1 LQELVRRA
9 FEARPA
15 RFHGAAP
22 VLGWLLL
29 LGLALGGCR
38 GGGKHLA
45 ALEEGDRL
53 VATDPSA
60 AIAPF
65 QSAIALGAVAQGHAG
80 LGRAYE
86 ELGDVSRARE
96 HLEAARAAAP
106 ENLSLRL
113 ALGRVYLKAGREAD
127 ARRELEHVT
136 SADASELPAALL
148 LAALARDPKRAER
161 GEQALAAWERARG
174 ADPVFL
180 EVLVARRVLAERR
193 SARLAEGGTLG
204 APLKSPALAGE
215 LASLYAEQ
223 GRFGAARELLTAV
236 LREPEPPPSARIALL
251 RVELGLNNLSGAER
265 ALASIPAS
273 EHTRADVVPFVAELQ
288 RRLGKPTRAANLL
301 AEALS
306 RPLSEAERG
315 RLELARVTALVEAQD
330 TEAALAA
337 SEARLRRAPSEHALR
352 LLRATLLVPKQPDA
366 AVAELELV
374 IKGDPQQISAHEL
387 LLSLAL
393 SKGDFEAAKAA
404 AERYAQQHPKLS
416 KPRVWQAL
424 VLERAGDGGG
434 ASAQIERAVELDAN
448 SPDVI
453 ELWLRSRSKGAT
465 PLARLAALEGYAE
478 QHKAPN
484 AFIRLAQLH
493 VDSGKAADA
502 ERVLTRG
509 AALAPA
515 DASAA
520 RALALF
526 LLKQHGA
533 PRAIP
538 ALSGWLALAPE
549 SVEALEATAHA
560 ELAARRFEQARQ
572 TFERILAVN
581 PVSVPALNNLAM
593 LWVGP
598 LNDPA
603 RAVEFAERAYR
614 EAPSV
619 PAVKDTL
626 GWSLFRR
633 GRAQD
638 QERALTLLSAADDG
652 LRSPES
658 AYHLG
663 ALQLG
668 MGKRAEAEQSLKR
681 ALASKAPFEGAAEA
695 RELLTKLEQ

>member
-1 LQELVRRA
+1 
-9 FEARPA
+9 
-15 RFHGAAP
+15 
-22 VLGWLLL
+22 VLGWILLL
-29 LGLALGGCR
+29 SLALAGCR

-86 ELGDVSRARE
+86 ELGDFNRARE
-96 HLEAARAAAP
+96 HLEAARGAAP
-106 ENLSLRL
+106 DNLSLRL
-113 ALGRVYLKAGREAD
+113 ALARVYLKAGREAD

-148 LAALARDPKRAER
+148 LAALARDPKSAER
-161 GEQALAAWERARG
+161 AEQALAAWERARG
-174 ADPVFL
+174 ADPLFF
-180 EVLVARRVLAERR
+180 EVLVARRVLAEKR
-193 SARLAEGGTLG
+193 SAPPVERGTLG
-204 APLKSPALAGE
+204 APLKSSALAGE

-223 GRFGAARELLTAV
+223 GRLGAARELLSAV
-236 LREPEPPPSARIALL
+236 LREPEPPPSVRVTLL
-251 RVELGLNNLSGAER
+251 RVELGLNNLGGAER
-265 ALASIPAS
+265 ARASIPVS
-273 EHTRADVVPFVAELQ
+273 EQTRAEVVPFVAELE

-301 AEALS
+301 TEALS

-366 AVAELELV
+366 AVTELEQI
-374 IKGDPQQISAHEL
+374 IKSDPQQTSAHEL
-387 LLSLAL
+387 RLSLAL
-393 SKGDFEAAKAA
+393 SKGDLEAAKAA
-404 AERYAQQHPKLS
+404 AERYAQHHPKLS
-416 KPRVWQAL
+416 KPHVWRAL
-424 VLERAGDGGG
+424 VLDRAGDSGG
-434 ASAQIERAVELDAN
+434 ARAEIDRAVELDAN
-448 SPDVI
+448 APDVI

-465 PLARLAALEGYAE
+465 PSARLAALEGYAE
-478 QHKAPN
+478 QHRAPN
-484 AFIRLAQLH
+484 AFIQLAQH
-493 VDSGKAADA
+493 YVDSGKAAYA

-509 AALAPA
+509 AELAPA

-538 ALSGWLALAPE
+538 ALSAWLARAPE
-549 SVEALEATAHA
+549 SVEALEASAHA
-560 ELAARRFEQARQ
+560 ELEARRFEQARQ
-572 TFERILAVN
+572 AFERLLAVN

-593 LWVGP
+593 LWAGP

-603 RAVEFAERAYR
+603 RAVEFAERAYA
-614 EAPSV
+614 EAPNV

-626 GWSLFRR
+626 GWSLFKRS
-633 GRAQD
+633 RAQD
-638 QERALTLLSAADDG
+638 RERALTLLSAADDA

-663 ALQLG
+663 ALQLA
-668 MGKRAEAEQSLKR
+668 MGKRGDAEQSLKR
-681 ALASKAPFEGAAEA
+681 ALASNVPFEGAAEA
-695 RELLTKLEQ
+695 RELLTKLEH